1 MKRFK
6 LLGIIVGIFAV
17 VLIACFPMLMEDMD
31 KSKIGINQIPISG
44 TYEYWTNG
52 VSNGRSSAMYPFMTK
67 PVRFGSMK

>member
-44 TYEYWTNG
+44 TYELSLIHISEPTRPY
-52 VSNGRSSAMYPFMTK
+52 
-67 PVRFGSMK
+67 

>member
-52 VSNGRSSAMYPFMTK
+52 RSSVMYPFMTK

>member
-52 VSNGRSSAMYPFMTK
+52 RSSAMYPFMTK

>member
-52 VSNGRSSAMYPFMTK
+52 GFQ
-67 PVRFGSMK
+67 